1 MEPCLNYKLHTI
13 INREHNMKYLKSEI
27 FIENWVKAVF
37 DNFSFLWLVI
47 SRQQVNLNHSI
58 RSSSTKVSFLQIL

>member
-1 MEPCLNYKLHTI
+1 
-13 INREHNMKYLKSEI
+13 MKYLKSEI